1 MFDKCS
7 TEISDCVQQTQL
19 AEQIRE
25 RSLLLVY
32 SSRSSNSSERSWIR
46 PQQSLLNATIRCIQK
61 RNRSLRAQWALAFDW
76 SIFLDLMEYANQI
89 QELTKRSGDNYY
101 IDCIIIVSICLFH
114 TLHKCFQQEIQMT
127 A

>member
-7 TEISDCVQQTQL
+7 AEISDCVQQTQL
-19 AEQIRE
+19 AEWIRE

-32 SSRSSNSSERSWIR
+32 SSRSSNSSECSWIR
-46 PQQSLLNATIRCIQK
+46 PQQLSLNATIRCIQK

-89 QELTKRSGDNYY
+89 QELTERSGDNYY
-101 IDCIIIVSICLFH
+101 IDCII
-114 TLHKCFQQEIQMT
+114 
-127 A
+127 